1 MTTSSESQRASS
13 VAGAASL
20 TIGIDGRFLQ
30 DKFHGIG
37 RYLYGLLT
45 GLCALPGQH
54 RVVLFFDP
62 SLPNQR
68 FPLDQLASSGRLE
81 LYPIAFPLYS
91 PREIWNWLRVLR
103 IKPVDVFHAPYIW
116 APTLLPCPL
125 VTTFHDMIFDHY
137 PEYIPGRRFLI
148 PYKVMSRLAL
158 IKSKRVIAVSQATR
172 DDIVAFAGF
181 GSAKIDTILLG
192 VEPSFKP
199 VTDEAER
206 ARVRNRYAL
215 PESYI
220 LALGARRPH
229 KNIRRLIAAFDK
241 LAADTQQTLI
251 LVGDVDPRFGDD
263 ATPAIARLK
272 AQGRLCEIG
281 HVAEQDL
288 PALYSMADVFVQ
300 PSIIEGFGLPVLEAM
315 ACGCPVACSNTSSL
329 PEVAGGAALLFDP
342 LSEDQI
348 ASAIGQL
355 LSSRDLR
362 QQLTSAG
369 LRRANQLTWAATAL
383 QTLNVYRG
391 ILGLRPN
398 QPEYES
404 HSRATYSHDNISGQ
418 I

>member
-1 MTTSSESQRASS
+1 NTQKHGS
-13 VAGAASL
+13 AAATNRP

-37 RYLYGLLT
+37 RYLYGLLA

-54 RVVLFFDP
+54 RVVLFVDP

-68 FPLDQLASSGRLE
+68 FPLDRLVASGRLE
-81 LYPIAFPLYS
+81 LHPIAFPLYS
-91 PREIWNWLRVLR
+91 PRELWSWPRVLR
-103 IKPVDVFHAPYIW
+103 ATPVDLFHSPYIW
-116 APTLLPCPL
+116 SPILLPCPL

-137 PEYIPGRRFLI
+137 PEYIPGRRCLI

-158 IKSKRVIAVSQATR
+158 IKSRRVIAVSQATR
-172 DDIVAFAGF
+172 DDIVEFAGF
-181 GSAKIDTILLG
+181 GANKIATILSG
-192 VEPSFKP
+192 VEPAFKP
-199 VTDEAER
+199 VSDAAER
-206 ARVRNRYAL
+206 ARVRSRYGL

-229 KNIRRLIAAFDK
+229 KNIRRLVAAFERV
-241 LAADTQQTLI
+241 AATIPQTLI
-251 LVGDVDPRFGDD
+251 LVGDVDPRFSDD

-272 AQGRLCEIG
+272 ARGRLREIG

-329 PEVAGGAALLFDP
+329 PEVAHDAALLFDP

-348 ASAIGQL
+348 A
-355 LSSRDLR
+355 
-362 QQLTSAG
+362 
-369 LRRANQLTWAATAL
+369 
-383 QTLNVYRG
+383 
-391 ILGLRPN
+391 
-398 QPEYES
+398 
-404 HSRATYSHDNISGQ
+404 
-418 I
+418 